1 MKKPSAL
8 TRLTQPPVT
17 QEFYDRLMQAFQ
29 PIEVKPDTPLN
40 AIMYSAGQQ
49 ELLAWIR
56 RHVGSSTNQTE

>member
-17 QEFYDRLMQAFQ
+17 QEFYDKLMSAF
-29 PIEVKPDTPLN
+29 PLIEIKPDTSIN

-56 RHVGSSTNQTE
+56 RHVGSSTNSTG